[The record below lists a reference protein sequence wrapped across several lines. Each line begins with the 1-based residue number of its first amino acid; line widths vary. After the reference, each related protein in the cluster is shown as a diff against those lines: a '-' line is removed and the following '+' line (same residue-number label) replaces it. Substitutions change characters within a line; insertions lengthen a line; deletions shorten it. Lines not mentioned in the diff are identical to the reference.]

1 MKGTILIVD
10 DEEKIRSIVSN
21 YLKQEGFY
29 IDEASKGQ
37 EALQRLKDSTKE
49 YDLVVLDWMM
59 PEMSGLEVCKRIREF
74 SEIPILF
81 LTAKTDEVDKL
92 VGLEIGA
99 DDYITKPFSLR
110 ELAAR
115 IRVILRRMQ
124 KIQKLTSES
133 LLVRGE
139 ITIDITRHSVKVRDK
154 EIDLT
159 PTEFNLLHTL
169 ATSPGRVYSRLQ
181 LLALCLGEEY
191 AGYERSIDTHIS
203 NLRKKIE
210 KDPAKP
216 IYIVTVFGIGYKF
229 GENL

>member
-1 MKGTILIVD
+1 MSGTILIVD
-10 DEEKIRSIVSN
+10 DEEKIRSIVTN
-21 YLKQEGFY
+21 YLKQEGFK
-29 IDEASKGQ
+29 IDEASNGQ
-37 EALQRLKDSTKE
+37 EALQRLKDTSRD

-59 PEMSGLEVCKRIREF
+59 PGISGLEACRKIREF

-99 DDYITKPFSLR
+99 DDFITKPFSLR

-124 KIQKLTSES
+124 KVQRVSVEFI
-133 LLVRGE
+133 LVRGE
-139 ITIDITRHSVKVRDK
+139 MAIDLNRHIVKVNQ
-154 EIDLT
+154 EEVVLT
-159 PTEFNLLHTL
+159 PTEFKLLHTL
-169 ATSPGRVYSRLQ
+169 ASSPGRVYSRLQ
-181 LLALCLGEEY
+181 LLTLCLGEEY

-216 IYIVTVFGIGYKF
+216 TYIVTVFGIGYKF
-229 GENL
+229 GETL